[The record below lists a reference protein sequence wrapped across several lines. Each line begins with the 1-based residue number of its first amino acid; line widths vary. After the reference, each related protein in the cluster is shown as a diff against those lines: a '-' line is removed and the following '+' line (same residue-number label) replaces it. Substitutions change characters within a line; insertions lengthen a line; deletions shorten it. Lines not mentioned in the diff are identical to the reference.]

1 MALIKEPIL
10 LIADEPT
17 TALDKFTQEKLIYDL
32 KILQKENNLSILF
45 VSHDLNAVKE
55 IADRI
60 YIMKDGKLLESG
72 NVDAIFKDPKHSYTK
87 ELLQAIPEPVPV
99 GREDR
104 KKKRLEI

>member
-1 MALIKEPIL
+1 MALIKEPTL

-17 TALDKFTQEKLIYDL
+17 TALDKFTQEKLIHDL
-32 KILQKENNLSILF
+32 KNLQREKNLSILF

-72 NVDAIFKDPKHSYTK
+72 NADAIFKNPKHFYTQRFGCK
-87 ELLQAIPEPVPV
+87 LSA
-99 GREDR
+99 R
-104 KKKRLEI
+104 